1 MPPKDPEKRQAYQ
14 REYCQRPEVQ
24 AHKREY
30 RRENREKLLA
40 HKRENHQRPEVKA
53 HRREYNRLYREKHR
67 EKLLAQN
74 REYHQ
79 RPEVK
84 ARLAQRARERAR
96 DLGIPLERLI

>member
-14 REYCQRPEVQ
+14 REYHQRPEVQ
-24 AHKREY
+24 
-30 RRENREKLLA
+30 
-40 HKRENHQRPEVKA
+40 A

-84 ARLAQRARERAR
+84 ARLAQRARES
-96 DLGIPLERLI
+96 